1 MAKIII
7 SANVDFSDALLFIC
21 SSLSLIPWVGLMTPL
36 CYSYCPIAK
45 CSSLVKPSAS
55 PHTRGNICSLTMAI
69 LAAMLRQIINTYIQ

>member
-7 SANVDFSDALLFIC
+7 SANVDFSDALLFICIC

-45 CSSLVKPSAS
+45 CSSLVKPSAHEEIS
-55 PHTRGNICSLTMAI
+55 AP
-69 LAAMLRQIINTYIQ
+69 